1 LLVVLVAVDNIMLVV
16 VLVDIEQM
24 FLVLLLVVVVVQK
37 QHSLYQ
43 PLLEFIQ

>member
-1 LLVVLVAVDNIMLVV
+1 V

-43 PLLEFIQ
+43 PLLEFIQYLLVLEVLEV